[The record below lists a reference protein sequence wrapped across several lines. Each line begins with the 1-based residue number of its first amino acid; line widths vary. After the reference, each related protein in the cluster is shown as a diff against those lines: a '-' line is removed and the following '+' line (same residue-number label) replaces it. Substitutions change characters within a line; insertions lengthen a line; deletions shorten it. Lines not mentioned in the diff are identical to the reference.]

1 MTKLLT
7 SVLAYIHC
15 CNIFISTASC
25 SILFVYFLRRKE
37 VQPGFWFMI
46 VCSYKICIFQRNF
59 TYLPFTM
66 TPSKLD
72 NVAGDIFPSF
82 EPNCIEDI
90 LCKVSS
96 LTSYSQTKVK
106 TAWRQFGCIPQR
118 KFEVQKGYLEWR

>member
-1 MTKLLT
+1 
-7 SVLAYIHC
+7 
-15 CNIFISTASC
+15 
-25 SILFVYFLRRKE
+25 
-37 VQPGFWFMI
+37 
-46 VCSYKICIFQRNF
+46 
-59 TYLPFTM
+59 M

-106 TAWRQFGCIPQR
+106 TA
-118 KFEVQKGYLEWR
+118 